1 MDTPGR
7 KIPSASGNI
16 VRGFPNITQL
26 LPKETKMRTIVSLA
40 VCFLLLSAVAAHA
53 EPAIAVFNVQKVAAE
68 CDALQEAKAALEKKF
83 GAQKESLE
91 KQRDSIEKKAA
102 ALKGKATEK
111 QQAELSR
118 MHREY
123 TEKAQAF
130 VRVFQADEMRVRRD
144 IDTVIN
150 AAAKELAAKKGYSL
164 ILDSA
169 AAVYADPKL
178 DVTADMLAAT
188 NEVWQKSKT
197 APAESKDAKEDKGD
211 KAGKDDKDAAKPS
224 KPGK

>member
-1 MDTPGR
+1 
-7 KIPSASGNI
+7 
-16 VRGFPNITQL
+16 
-26 LPKETKMRTIVSLA
+26 MRTIVSLA

>member
-1 MDTPGR
+1 
-7 KIPSASGNI
+7 
-16 VRGFPNITQL
+16 
-26 LPKETKMRTIVSLA
+26 MRTIVSLA
-40 VCFLLLSAVAAHA
+40 FCFLLLSAAAAHA
-53 EPAIAVFNVQKVAAE
+53 EPVIAVFNVQKVASE

-83 GAQKESLE
+83 GSQKESLE

-111 QQAELSR
+111 QQAELSK

>member
-1 MDTPGR
+1 
-7 KIPSASGNI
+7 
-16 VRGFPNITQL
+16 
-26 LPKETKMRTIVSLA
+26 MRVIASLA
-40 VCFLLLSAVAAHA
+40 FCFLLLSAVAAHA